1 MITHFRATGDLS
13 FELEP
18 YDELWRATIR
28 QFTPDG
34 VKTVESI
41 CGKPYRAM
49 GKAVEEL
56 QRMID
61 EQARQSN
68 EERDR

>member
-1 MITHFRATGDLS
+1 MITRFRATSDLS

-18 YDELWRATIR
+18 CGELWRATIR

-34 VKTVESI
+34 EKTVESI